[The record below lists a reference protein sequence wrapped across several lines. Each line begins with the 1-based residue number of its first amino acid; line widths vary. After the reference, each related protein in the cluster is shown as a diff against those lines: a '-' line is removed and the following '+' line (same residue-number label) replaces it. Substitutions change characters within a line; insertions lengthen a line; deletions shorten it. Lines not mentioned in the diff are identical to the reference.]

1 MSQKQKK
8 RSSDQALAENNK
20 KDNKNKR
27 KEDRNEEVMDEESSE
42 FQNENGLVF
51 EDPFGDEYEEEII
64 ENNEEEEDEENNE
77 ENPEKSEDQHQTSV
91 SLPPKQV
98 WRPGIDKLPEG
109 EELEYDPSAYIMY
122 HSLRTEWPCLSFDV
136 LKDNLGENRMRFP
149 MKMFLVTGSQADQVE
164 KNKITLLQLSDL
176 HKTYVAPGKTPL
188 VAPPLLVLT
197 LCSLLFALVRRFL

>member
-8 RSSDQALAENNK
+8 RSSDQALAENTK
-20 KDNKNKR
+20 KINKNKR
-27 KEDRNEEVMDEESSE
+27 KEDGNDEQMDEESSE
-42 FQNENGLVF
+42 VQNDNELVF
-51 EDPFGDEYEEEII
+51 EDPFGDEFEEEII
-64 ENNEEEEDEENNE
+64 ENNEEEEDDEGNEE
-77 ENPEKSEDQHQTSV
+77 ENPEKSEIQQQTAV

-176 HKTYVAPGKTPL
+176 HKTYVAPGKRE
-188 VAPPLLVLT
+188 PLLLFIT
-197 LCSLLFALVRRFL
+197 LAYNASLCLFLFSLF